1 MFTKRHT
8 YLLPLLSVL
17 ILAGALHSACS
28 NAVLPDT
35 LHATQHFEEVVD
47 TLHDIRDAL
56 HRSIDDIWYDR
67 QKEVK
72 PVHKNK

>member
-1 MFTKRHT
+1 MFTKRHA
-8 YLLPLLSVL
+8 YLLPLLSML
-17 ILAGALHSACS
+17 IFVGALHSARS
-28 NAVLPDT
+28 NAVLPDK
-35 LHATQHFEEVVD
+35 LYATQHFEEAVD

-72 PVHKNK
+72 PVYNNK